1 MDSAGYVTL
10 TRQSGLMRE
19 MQEVANNI
27 ANISTTGFRREGV
40 IFAEHVVAVP
50 EGPSLSMASASARNI
65 DLRQGDLSETGG
77 AYDFAIRGEGF
88 FLVEDASG
96 QRLTRAG
103 SFTPGPTGELLT
115 ADGAR
120 LLDEGGAPVVVPPGA
135 DVMLAQ
141 DGTLSAAGVPVA
153 RLGLWQPVDA
163 TKLRH
168 LSGTVFD
175 AGEVEPAAPG
185 AVLLQRHLEDSN
197 VSPVSEVAR
206 MIAVQRAYELGQG
219 FLDREDQRMRG
230 VIETLGR

>member
-40 IFAEHVVAVP
+40 IFAEQLVAVP

-88 FLVEDASG
+88 FLVEDATG

-115 ADGAR
+115 ADGAQ

-135 DVMLAQ
+135 DVMLSQ